1 MKISDLSLM
10 LCGTLDF
17 YRKIEQNAFLVKL
30 RKDTATTSIIREFE
44 RSEKK
49 NLLLDEYCYIDI
61 PTYSI
66 NLVCQRKE
74 SNSEKNGRKIPS
86 LSDLKTQSG
95 RYIFDNSPGVKET
108 SSLYPLM
115 KALTSFDSSSLKEG
129 NIIALTPPTK
139 FIAQAPYHRY
149 GFQKNRNTGEE
160 WNYGVGHIFDIV
172 GVIIGRERQLF

>member
-49 NLLLDEYCYIDI
+49 YLLPDEYCYIGI

-86 LSDLKTQSG
+86 LSDLKLNRG
-95 RYIFDNSPGVKET
+95 DIY
-108 SSLYPLM
+108 
-115 KALTSFDSSSLKEG
+115 LT
-129 NIIALTPPTK
+129 IAL
-139 FIAQAPYHRY
+139 A
-149 GFQKNRNTGEE
+149 
-160 WNYGVGHIFDIV
+160 
-172 GVIIGRERQLF
+172 

>member
-1 MKISDLSLM
+1 MSTKRIQ
-10 LCGTLDF
+10 F
-17 YRKIEQNAFLVKL
+17 R
-30 RKDTATTSIIREFE
+30 
-44 RSEKK
+44 
-49 NLLLDEYCYIDI
+49 
-61 PTYSI
+61 
-66 NLVCQRKE
+66 
-74 SNSEKNGRKIPS
+74 KNGRKIPS

-129 NIIALTPPTK
+129 NIIALTPLTK